1 MKSNKD
7 GKYAIFSVL
16 GFIIFAA
23 GFVLLRFVRD
33 GEGIMRTLPYL
44 LIGIGAGVFGQN
56 LGELLKIL
64 AVRKNPQAAKQ
75 IEIEARDE
83 RNIIIS
89 NKAKARAYDL
99 MLMVFGALMLAFA
112 LMQVEIYVILIFTAA
127 YLFIFFSNVYY
138 LSRYQ
143 KEM

>member
-44 LIGIGAGVFGQN
+44 FIGVGAGVFGQN
-56 LGELLKIL
+56 LGELLKIQ
-64 AVRKNPQAAKQ
+64 AVKKNPQAAKQ
-75 IEIEARDE
+75 IEIEAKDE

-127 YLFIFFSNVYY
+127 YLFIVFSNVYY